1 MNFGEIFFFELW
13 RMPILTPY
21 TRLGAQNDRIKKF
34 FETNNSVFLGDLS
47 NRKKIWKKN
56 FFGFQLDGRK
66 KMTRRFR

>member
-1 MNFGEIFFFELW
+1 
-13 RMPILTPY
+13 MPILTPY
-21 TRLGAQNDRIKKF
+21 TRLGAQNDRIKKI

-47 NRKKIWKKN
+47 NRKKKWKKF